1 MRIIFL
7 GLALLLLLASSVA
20 AAPASQ
26 QITSLPGLPAAEFAK
41 LTPQYSGYVTVDQ
54 TAGRALFYWF
64 ATAQTSKPTEA
75 PLIVWL
81 QGGPGC
87 SSLIGLL
94 TEHGPVRMAAAGSS
108 ADLEI
113 NGWSWSRLANV
124 LYIEAPAGV
133 GFSYSNTSSDYNT
146 NNELTAQDNY
156 VFLQNWSQLFP
167 EFSNSP
173 LWLTG
178 ESYAGGLLLF
188 LIPPPHFF
196 FFICSLIFYF
206 IFFGQIMYL
215 NLQDKSSKDLMPV

>member
-75 PLIVWL
+75 QLIVWL

-188 LIPPPHFF
+188 LIPLPPP
-196 FFICSLIFYF
+196 LIFSSSF
-206 IFFGQIMYL
+206 VHSFFTSFFLDRLCTSTCKTNHPRI
-215 NLQDKSSKDLMPV
+215 